1 MNIKYRILGSIAV
14 ATFGSLVIAG
24 NEQNLSPEQ
33 YCEKRYDDTSLVME
47 LRQASFDS
55 KKGEV
60 QAISSSHYQGSL
72 EILTEIVDEAFK
84 TPYQPYVA
92 DKEKAIADFESKGYE
107 ICLTKKNNN

>member
-1 MNIKYRILGSIAV
+1 MNIKYRILGAIAV

-33 YCEKRYDDTSLVME
+33 YCERYDDTSLVME

-60 QAISSSHYQGSL
+60 QAIASSHYQGSL
-72 EILTEIVDEAFK
+72 EILTAIVDEAFK

-92 DKEKAIADFESKGYE
+92 NKKKAIADFESKGYE
-107 ICLTKKNNN
+107 ICLTKKNNI